1 MNYLTQKTWDIKH
14 VFKIKYFYHSKHLR
28 KIQCVQIE
36 CRCHCHFYFKY
47 SLSKLLPLFNSIGK
61 GLRLISKTRLL
72 GRFAPIFYFNC
83 EHWKTKKKNFA
94 DFINKNRVL
103 SRFKKKLQKIKNFK
117 TQIFEILIIHKPSL
131 GSREIPHKIWAQS
144 VQPFWRLLDT
154 NKQTDRQTS

>member
-47 SLSKLLPLFNSIGK
+47 SVSKLLPLFNSIGK

-94 DFINKNRVL
+94 DFIKKIVDFQNRF
-103 SRFKKKLQKIKNFK
+103 SRFDVYRLQNKKTDKQSIYI
-117 TQIFEILIIHKPSL
+117 QL
-131 GSREIPHKIWAQS
+131 G
-144 VQPFWRLLDT
+144 FY
-154 NKQTDRQTS
+154 NKQNFADFIKKIVDFQNF

>member
-1 MNYLTQKTWDIKH
+1 MYK
-14 VFKIKYFYHSKHLR
+14 
-28 KIQCVQIE
+28 
-36 CRCHCHFYFKY
+36 
-47 SLSKLLPLFNSIGK
+47 LSAGATVIFTLNTVPKLLPLFNSIGK

-94 DFINKNRVL
+94 DIINKNRVL

-117 TQIFEILIIHKPSL
+117 TQIFKILIIHKPSL
-131 GSREIPHKIWAQS
+131 GSREFSQKIWARS

-154 NKQTDRQTS
+154 NKQTDKPNLYIDKK